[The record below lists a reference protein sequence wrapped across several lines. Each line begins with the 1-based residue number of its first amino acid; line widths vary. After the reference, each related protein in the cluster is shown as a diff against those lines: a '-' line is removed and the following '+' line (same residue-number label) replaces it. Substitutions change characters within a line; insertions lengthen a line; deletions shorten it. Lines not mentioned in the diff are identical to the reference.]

1 MSIFNIHEGRKGIK
15 DKCTE
20 VSRTKDHFLVSE
32 PNHELIK
39 KLRMSALSLSSPALA
54 ASGQSSAKLPVIQ
67 SSGHQVNRSSS
78 HPVICSSRHLVIIM
92 SSSCHHHV
100 IIMSSSC
107 HHHVIIMSSCHY

>member
-78 HPVICSSRHLVIIM
+78 HPVICSSGHLVVRSFDHLVIR
-92 SSSCHHHV
+92 SSGHSV
-100 IIMSSSC
+100 ILVNLIFVSTLLW
-107 HHHVIIMSSCHY
+107 

>member
-1 MSIFNIHEGRKGIK
+1 MKVGK

-54 ASGQSSAKLPVIQ
+54 ASWI
-67 SSGHQVNRSSS
+67 SGYLHT
-78 HPVICSSRHLVIIM
+78 I
-92 SSSCHHHV
+92 
-100 IIMSSSC
+100 
-107 HHHVIIMSSCHY
+107 